1 MTDKTL
7 TDISPTTLQAMLE
20 EASVTLV
27 DVREPDE
34 FAAARI
40 KGALLAPLSTFD
52 ARSLPHDPA
61 RPVVL
66 QCGSGKRS
74 ATAAS
79 RCAAAGVPIAGH
91 LAGGLGAWKA
101 AGLPILAIDP
111 ATGKMTER
119 G

>member
-1 MTDKTL
+1 MTHKSL
-7 TDISPTTLQAMLE
+7 ADISPTTLQAMLE
-20 EASVTLV
+20 EGSVTLI

-34 FAAARI
+34 FASARI

-52 ARSLPHDPA
+52 AKSLPHDPA
-61 RPVVL
+61 RPIVL

-91 LAGGLGAWKA
+91 LAGGLGAWMA
-101 AGLPILAIDP
+101 ARLPTLAIDP

-119 G
+119 N